1 MNWFLYDNGLR
12 HERVKSCSVNKLKS
26 HMLFTFKNVVFRFYV
41 EKNFLLQELVGVE
54 GLTPPPP
61 PPPPFLYGPDR
72 LSVLKKIGISKHLL
86 KSKNI
91 AEVNA
96 VARDS
101 CCKQCLIYYTHFSN
115 QISPF

>member
-1 MNWFLYDNGLR
+1 
-12 HERVKSCSVNKLKS
+12 
-26 HMLFTFKNVVFRFYV
+26 MLFFDFTWKKFFCSRKWWVWRDWRPPA
-41 EKNFLLQELVGVE
+41 
-54 GLTPPPP
+54 PPPP
-61 PPPPFLYGPDR
+61 TFLYGPDR